1 MNRLHRVEYLPA
13 IPPRLRLES
22 FARQAGVH
30 PELLRR
36 FVALGLVE
44 AVRDDAGHLW
54 LPLGELPKLARIQRL
69 RAGLSLNYASIGL
82 VIDLLDRIDELEAAL
97 RAQRAGVPPD
107 HAVGGAPRGQAPG
120 TRYGPTG
127 RRDPGWT

>member
-1 MNRLHRVEYLPA
+1 MSERRSSGAVAAGIWRIDYPPA

-22 FARQAGVH
+22 FARRAGVH

-44 AVRDDAGHLW
+44 AVRDGTGELW
-54 LPLGELPKLARIQRL
+54 FPLGELGKLARIQRL
-69 RAGLSLNYASIGL
+69 RAGLQLNYASIGL

-97 RAQRAGVPPD
+97 RASGV
-107 HAVGGAPRGQAPG
+107 RPG
-120 TRYGPTG
+120 LIG
-127 RRDPGWT
+127 RSDPGWT

>member
-1 MNRLHRVEYLPA
+1 MNRVDRVDYLPA

-30 PELLRR
+30 PDLVRR

-44 AVRDDAGHLW
+44 AVRDRAGELW
-54 LPLGELPKLARIQRL
+54 LPLGELAKLARIQRL
-69 RAGLSLNYASIGL
+69 RAGLALNYASIGL

-97 RAQRAGVPPD
+97 RALGAG
-107 HAVGGAPRGQAPG
+107 AATGPRGRAPG
-120 TRYGPTG
+120 SGYGPIG

>member
-1 MNRLHRVEYLPA
+1 MNRVDRVDYLPA

-30 PELLRR
+30 PDLVRR
-36 FVALGLVE
+36 FVALGLVD
-44 AVRDDAGHLW
+44 AVRDRAGELW

-69 RAGLSLNYASIGL
+69 RAGLALNYASIGL

-97 RAQRAGVPPD
+97 RALRAGAATGVRHGP
-107 HAVGGAPRGQAPG
+107 APG